1 MKNYGKNTNKE
12 MNKYRI
18 SADIGGTFTDI
29 VVENKKLE
37 TISTIKVLS
46 TPENPA
52 NAVLNGLQE
61 KLDIKDID
69 FIVHGTTVGLNAFL
83 ERKGS
88 RVLLLMT
95 GGISDT
101 YTIARGDRK
110 ELYNVQYKK
119 PKPLVPREDVLEV
132 EERIMWNGE
141 ILKKVDID
149 DVNKIITKINKENIQ
164 AVAICFLHSYVNP
177 IHEIQVKKM
186 IKESV
191 DESVEISLSHELAR
205 EWREYERA
213 STAVM
218 NSYIGPI
225 TNRYLKSLESQLSKD
240 GYKNPLYI
248 MQSNGGV
255 IRAKTAIE
263 QPVKTLLSGPVGGT
277 IGGMALSKKINR
289 PNLICVDMGG
299 TSFDMSLIIDG
310 KPSLTNETEQ
320 DHIPL
325 LIPLVDIYTIG
336 AGGGSIAWLE
346 NNALRVGPKSAGANP
361 GPACYNK
368 GGEEPTV
375 TDANLFLGRLGSES
389 KLGGWMNLNINASE
403 NSLLKISKQ
412 LSITPTQLAEG
423 ILSIINAKMADA
435 IRTITVKKG
444 IDPRD
449 FSLVAFGGAGS
460 MHAVWLAAELE
471 IEEIIVPND
480 PGTFSAWG
488 MLQTDIR
495 RDLTVNFYNSFAS
508 LDAEKIEGSFNK
520 LKKEAIDL
528 LKIENV
534 KDENMSFNLTADM
547 RYIGQEYYVNV
558 EINESIDLNKINQD
572 FHETYKKQ
580 FGHSTP
586 DGPLEFINLRLV
598 AEGKINKSNSLKSEK
613 NMNETKN
620 SKRNIIFYNKD
631 YNTNILER
639 SNIQSKQKIDG
650 PLIIEEETATTVIP
664 PNYILE
670 KDDFGNLIISKSKND

>member
-1 MKNYGKNTNKE
+1 MG
-12 MNKYRI
+12 KYRI

-29 VVENKKLE
+29 VVENKE
-37 TISTIKVLS
+37 SEQISTIKVLS

-52 NAVLNGLQE
+52 NAVLNGLKE
-61 KLDIKDID
+61 NIKIEDID

-132 EERIMWNGE
+132 KERLRWNGE
-141 ILKKVDID
+141 IIKKID
-149 DVNKIITKINKENIQ
+149 NNDLNKIINKINREKIQ

-177 IHEIQVKKM
+177 AHEIEAKKI
-186 IKESV
+186 IKENV
-191 DESVEISLSHELAR
+191 KHDVEISLSHELAR

-225 TNRYLKSLESQLSKD
+225 TNKYLKSLESQLLND
-240 GYKNPLYI
+240 GYKDPLYI

-277 IGGMALSKKINR
+277 IGGSALSKKTNR

-299 TSFDMSLIIDG
+299 TSFDMSLIING

-320 DHIPL
+320 EHIPL

-361 GPACYNK
+361 GPACYDK
-368 GGEEPTV
+368 GGEQPTV
-375 TDANLFLGRLGSES
+375 TDANLYLGRLGSDS
-389 KLGGWMNLNINASE
+389 KLGGWMNLNVKASE
-403 NSLLKISKQ
+403 NSLLKIAKQ
-412 LSITPTQLAEG
+412 LSITPVELAEG

-444 IDPRD
+444 IDPRE

-460 MHAVWLAAELE
+460 MHAVWLAKELE
-471 IEEIIVPND
+471 IDEVIVPND

-495 RDLTVNFYNSFAS
+495 RDLTVNFYKSFAS
-508 LDAEKIEGSFNK
+508 LKKEKIQESFKK
-520 LKKEAIDL
+520 LKDEAIKL
-528 LKIENV
+528 LAIESV
-534 KDENMSFNLTADM
+534 KLEDMSFNLTADM
-547 RYIGQEYYVNV
+547 RYVGQEYYVNV
-558 EINESIDLNKINQD
+558 EIDKFIDLDKINQD

-586 DGPLEFINLRLV
+586 EGPLEFINLRLI
-598 AEGKINKSNSLKSEK
+598 AEGKIKKSNSLK
-613 NMNETKN
+613 NEN
-620 SKRNIIFYNKD
+620 ISNISKISSRNITFD
-631 YNTNILER
+631 NTKFDTKIINR
-639 SNIQSKQKIDG
+639 SNIELNNKIKG
-650 PLIIEEETATTVIP
+650 PLVVEEETATTVIP
-664 PNYILE
+664 PSYVLE
-670 KDDFGNLIISKSKND
+670 KDEFGNLLITKENK

>member
-1 MKNYGKNTNKE
+1 MG
-12 MNKYRI
+12 KYRI

-29 VVENKKLE
+29 VVENKESEK
-37 TISTIKVLS
+37 ISTIKVLS

-52 NAVLNGLQE
+52 NAVLNGLKE
-61 KLDIKDID
+61 NIKIQDID
-69 FIVHGTTVGLNAFL
+69 FLVHGTTVGLNAFL

-132 EERIMWNGE
+132 KERIKWNGE
-141 ILKKVDID
+141 IIKKID
-149 DVNKIITKINKENIQ
+149 NNDLNKIIDKINKEKIQ

-177 IHEIQVKKM
+177 AHEIEAKKI
-186 IKESV
+186 IKENV
-191 DESVEISLSHELAR
+191 NHDIEISLSHELAR

-225 TNRYLKSLESQLSKD
+225 TNKYLKSLESQLLND
-240 GYKNPLYI
+240 GYKDPLYI

-277 IGGMALSKKINR
+277 IGGSALSKKTNR

-299 TSFDMSLIIDG
+299 TSFDMSLIING

-320 DHIPL
+320 EHIPL

-361 GPACYNK
+361 GPACYDK

-375 TDANLFLGRLGSES
+375 TDANLYLGRLGSDS
-389 KLGGWMNLNINASE
+389 KLGGWMNLNVKASE
-403 NSLLKISKQ
+403 NSLLKIAKQ
-412 LSITPTQLAEG
+412 LSITPVELAEG

-444 IDPRD
+444 IDPRE

-460 MHAVWLAAELE
+460 MHAVWLAKELE
-471 IEEIIVPND
+471 IDEVIVPND

-495 RDLTVNFYNSFAS
+495 RDLTVNFYKSFAS
-508 LDAEKIEGSFNK
+508 LKKEKIQESFKK
-520 LKKEAIDL
+520 LKDEAIEL
-528 LKIENV
+528 LAIESV
-534 KDENMSFNLTADM
+534 KLEDMSFNLTADM

-558 EINESIDLNKINQD
+558 EIDKFIDLDKINQD

-586 DGPLEFINLRLV
+586 EGPLEFINLRLI
-598 AEGKINKSNSLKSEK
+598 AEGKIKKSNSLK
-613 NMNETKN
+613 NEN
-620 SKRNIIFYNKD
+620 ISNISKISSRNITFD
-631 YNTNILER
+631 NTKFDTKIINR
-639 SNIQSKQKIDG
+639 SNIELNNKING
-650 PLIIEEETATTVIP
+650 PLVIEEETATTVIP
-664 PNYILE
+664 PSYVLE
-670 KDDFGNLIISKSKND
+670 KDEFGNLLITKENK

>member
-1 MKNYGKNTNKE
+1 MS
-12 MNKYRI
+12 KYRI

-29 VVENKKLE
+29 VVENKE
-37 TISTIKVLS
+37 EQTISTIKVLS

-52 NAVLNGLQE
+52 NAVLNGLQD
-61 KLDIKDID
+61 KLEIKDID

-88 RVLLLMT
+88 RVLLIMT

-132 EERIMWNGE
+132 KERMKWNGE
-141 ILKKVDID
+141 VVTKIDPD
-149 DVNKIITKINKENIQ
+149 DVNKIISKINKENIQ
-164 AVAICFLHSYVNP
+164 AIAICFLHSYVNP
-177 IHEIQVKKM
+177 VHEIEVKKM
-186 IKESV
+186 IKEKV
-191 DESVEISLSHELAR
+191 GENVEISLSHELAR

-225 TNRYLKSLESQLSKD
+225 TNRYLKSLESQLFDD

-299 TSFDMSLIIDG
+299 TSFDMSLIING

-320 DHIPL
+320 EHIPL

-361 GPACYNK
+361 GPSCYDK
-368 GGEEPTV
+368 GGQEPTV
-375 TDANLFLGRLGSES
+375 TDANLFLGRLGSGS
-389 KLGGWMNLNINASE
+389 KLGGWMKLNVKESE
-403 NSLLKISKQ
+403 NSLLKISKE
-412 LSITPTQLAEG
+412 LSITPSQLAEG

-444 IDPRD
+444 IDPRE

-471 IEEIIVPND
+471 IDEIIVPND

-495 RDLTVNFYNSFAS
+495 RDLTVNFYNSFAD
-508 LDAEKIEGSFNK
+508 LNEEKIKDAFNK
-520 LKKEAIDL
+520 LKEEAIDL
-528 LKIENV
+528 LKIESV
-534 KDENMSFNLTADM
+534 EDENMSFNLTADM

-558 EINESIDLNKINQD
+558 EIDKIIDLSKINDD
-572 FHETYKKQ
+572 FHKTYKKQ

-598 AEGKINKSNSLKSEK
+598 AEGKIKKSNSLKSEK
-613 NMNETKN
+613 NLDK
-620 SKRNIIFYNKD
+620 SKDSLRKITFDNKD
-631 YNTNILER
+631 FDTKVLDR
-639 SNIQSKQKIDG
+639 SNVEIKKKIDG

-670 KDDFGNLIISKSKND
+670 KDEFGNLIITKSKQ

>member
-1 MKNYGKNTNKE
+1 MS
-12 MNKYRI
+12 KYRI

-29 VVENKKLE
+29 VVENKE
-37 TISTIKVLS
+37 EQTISTIKVLS

-52 NAVLNGLQE
+52 NAVLNGLQD
-61 KLDIKDID
+61 KLEIKDID

-88 RVLLLMT
+88 RVLLIMT

-132 EERIMWNGE
+132 KERMKWNGE
-141 ILKKVDID
+141 VVTKIDPD
-149 DVNKIITKINKENIQ
+149 DVNKIISKINKENIQ
-164 AVAICFLHSYVNP
+164 AIAICFLHSYVNP
-177 IHEIQVKKM
+177 VHEIEVKKM
-186 IKESV
+186 IKEKV
-191 DESVEISLSHELAR
+191 GENVEISLSHELAR

-225 TNRYLKSLESQLSKD
+225 TNRYLKSLESQLFDD

-299 TSFDMSLIIDG
+299 TSFDMSLIING

-320 DHIPL
+320 EHIPL

-361 GPACYNK
+361 GPACYGK
-368 GGEEPTV
+368 GGQEPTV
-375 TDANLFLGRLGSES
+375 TDANLFLGRLGSGS
-389 KLGGWMNLNINASE
+389 KLGGWMKLNVKESE
-403 NSLLKISKQ
+403 NSLLKISKE
-412 LSITPTQLAEG
+412 LSITPSQLAEG

-444 IDPRD
+444 IDPRE

-471 IEEIIVPND
+471 IDEIIVPND

-495 RDLTVNFYNSFAS
+495 RDLTVNFYNSFAD
-508 LDAEKIEGSFNK
+508 LNEEKIKDAFNK
-520 LKKEAIDL
+520 LKEEAIDL
-528 LKIENV
+528 LKIESV
-534 KDENMSFNLTADM
+534 EDENMSFNLTADM

-558 EINESIDLNKINQD
+558 EIDKIIDLSKINND
-572 FHETYKKQ
+572 FHGTYKKQ

-598 AEGKINKSNSLKSEK
+598 AEGKIKKSNSLKSEK
-613 NMNETKN
+613 NLNK
-620 SKRNIIFYNKD
+620 SKDSLRKITFDNKD
-631 YNTNILER
+631 FDTKVLDR
-639 SNIQSKQKIDG
+639 SNVEIKKKIDG

-670 KDDFGNLIISKSKND
+670 KDEFGNLIITKSKQ

>member
-1 MKNYGKNTNKE
+1 MG
-12 MNKYRI
+12 KYRI

-29 VVENKKLE
+29 VVENKE
-37 TISTIKVLS
+37 SEQISTIKVLS

-52 NAVLNGLQE
+52 NAVLNGLKE
-61 KLDIKDID
+61 NIKIEDID

-132 EERIMWNGE
+132 KERLRWNGE
-141 ILKKVDID
+141 IIKKID
-149 DVNKIITKINKENIQ
+149 NNDLNKIINKINREKIQ

-177 IHEIQVKKM
+177 AHEIEAKKI
-186 IKESV
+186 IKENV
-191 DESVEISLSHELAR
+191 KHDVEISLSHELAR

-225 TNRYLKSLESQLSKD
+225 TNKYLKSLESQLLND
-240 GYKNPLYI
+240 GYKDPLYI

-277 IGGMALSKKINR
+277 IGGSALSKKTNR

-320 DHIPL
+320 EHIPL

-361 GPACYNK
+361 GPACYDK

-375 TDANLFLGRLGSES
+375 TDANLYLGRLGSDS
-389 KLGGWMNLNINASE
+389 KLGGWMNLNVKASE
-403 NSLLKISKQ
+403 NSLLKIAKQ
-412 LSITPTQLAEG
+412 LSITPVELAEG

-444 IDPRD
+444 IDPRE

-460 MHAVWLAAELE
+460 MHAVWLAKELE
-471 IEEIIVPND
+471 IDEVIVPND

-495 RDLTVNFYNSFAS
+495 RDLTVNFYKSFAS
-508 LDAEKIEGSFNK
+508 LKKEKIQESFKK
-520 LKKEAIDL
+520 LKDEAIEL
-528 LKIENV
+528 LAIESV
-534 KDENMSFNLTADM
+534 KLEDMSFNLTADM

-558 EINESIDLNKINQD
+558 EIDKFIDLDKINQD

-586 DGPLEFINLRLV
+586 EGPLEFINLRLI
-598 AEGKINKSNSLKSEK
+598 AEGKIKKSNSLK
-613 NMNETKN
+613 NEN
-620 SKRNIIFYNKD
+620 ISNISKISSRNITFD
-631 YNTNILER
+631 NTKFDTKIINR
-639 SNIQSKQKIDG
+639 SNIELNNKING
-650 PLIIEEETATTVIP
+650 PLVIEEETATTVIP
-664 PNYILE
+664 PSYVLE
-670 KDDFGNLIISKSKND
+670 KDEFGNLLITKENK